1 MKLNTITE
9 IYELI
14 SRGTKN
20 VPNRNQSIKLRKEVF
35 AQLSTPGFT
44 KLAFDTRRI
53 DQETEYNPRR
63 GLQNYLR
70 SESFVSDSIAKKV
83 MAFTKL
89 ANLLDKLKIEYGKE
103 PEWQDSYTRVLHS
116 AINKGLKNTE
126 TQNDYSDAQPSMASL
141 DYLDELIDVRYRL
154 NCDNLIAMD
163 ESSLRTAILK
173 KDDLLTKK
181 AVLIQGEVTTTEVI
195 SSSYDQ
201 MVDKMLKT
209 MAAVMHKDDLA
220 SKLFDVKAT
229 ADGKGIERT
238 ITIKI
243 RDEVLDDNKSLKK
256 SADSDIIIED

>member
-1 MKLNTITE
+1 MKLNTVSE

-20 VPNRNQSIKLRKEVF
+20 VPDRKESIKSRKHIL
-35 AQLSTPGFT
+35 AKLSNNGFV
-44 KLAFDTRRI
+44 KQAFDTRRI

-70 SESFVSDSIAKKV
+70 SESFVSESISKKV

-89 ANLLDKLKIEYGKE
+89 ANLLDKLKLEYGKE

-154 NCDNLIAMD
+154 NCDNLIAMSETD
-163 ESSLRTAILK
+163 LRAAILK

-181 AVLIQGEVTTTEVI
+181 AILLQGEISPTEV
-195 SSSYDQ
+195 SNNSYDS

-209 MAAVMHKDDLA
+209 MAQVMHKDDLA

-229 ADGKGIERT
+229 SDGKGIERT

-243 RDEVLDDNKSLKK
+243 RDEVLDNKTIKK
-256 SADSDIIIED
+256 SADFDVIIED